1 MKGLRRLSGKS
12 ASRLA
17 EPYLSVAPLID
28 ICFLLIA
35 FFIVTTTIL
44 PQERDIR
51 TEGATTITPP
61 SHPAHPVMVLVRAD
75 GAVVLHPGGNE
86 IVVSGDRQEHDLPVL
101 RGFLESAMVGARE
114 LPQLLVQAEGMAN
127 HQRVVDVMNVC
138 ARVGWTRVG
147 FLDLLDH
154 QGDRVV
160 RDHAG
165 GRE

>member
-12 ASRLA
+12 ANRLD

-61 SHPAHPVMVLVRAD
+61 SRIPR
-75 GAVVLHPGGNE
+75 
-86 IVVSGDRQEHDLPVL
+86 
-101 RGFLESAMVGARE
+101 
-114 LPQLLVQAEGMAN
+114 
-127 HQRVVDVMNVC
+127 
-138 ARVGWTRVG
+138 TR
-147 FLDLLDH
+147 
-154 QGDRVV
+154 
-160 RDHAG
+160 
-165 GRE
+165 